1 MRFSLSTTCL
11 LAALASTANARVSLS
26 LPVYYGTKTDVSQP
40 AARDI
45 QDRQLLDI
53 SVGISGSEGG
63 QGQSG
68 QVSAKIRVW

>member
-11 LAALASTANARVSLS
+11 LAALVSTANARVSLS
-26 LPVYYGTKTDVSQP
+26 LPADYKTKTDVSQP

-68 QVSAKIRVW
+68 QGSTKIRVW

>member
-1 MRFSLSTTCL
+1 MRFSLSATCL
-11 LAALASTANARVSLS
+11 LAVLVSTANARVSLS
-26 LPVYYGTKTDVSQP
+26 LPVDYGKKTDVSQP

-68 QVSAKIRVW
+68 QVSPKIRVW